1 MHRALVEACLPWLAL
16 AVALMLALRFLLAV
30 SGARWQ
36 PAALRRLHADEA
48 GAVQSLSFVV
58 TLPVFMMIMMLVVQ
72 VSQLM
77 IATVVV
83 HYAAFAAT
91 RAAVVWIP
99 ADVGT
104 PDEGHNRIS
113 VHYPDATA
121 QIEGPGTTYTIAPGG
136 PKYDRIRMA
145 AALACLSISPSRD
158 TGDTLPQ
165 NLQDELA
172 ALQAAYQALA
182 PSSAANPKIADR
194 LRNKLA
200 YSIANTRIDV
210 TFLHKQREPPIAQW
224 HLQHDPQ
231 EFYYNEVGW
240 QDPIQVSVTHD
251 LCLLPG
257 AGRLLGT
264 AVRSGPDPVAAS
276 IERRGRYY
284 VRSLTASAL
293 LGNEGEKPRLSYV
306 QQVQH

>member
-1 MHRALVEACLPWLAL
+1 MHRTILEACIPWLLLL
-16 AVALMLALRFLLAV
+16 AACVLLLRFLISL

-36 PAALRRLHADEA
+36 PTALKRLHQDEG

-58 TLPVFMMIMMLVVQ
+58 TLPVFMMLMMLIVQ

-104 PDEGHNRIS
+104 VDEGHNRIS
-113 VHYPDATA
+113 TYAPDATA
-121 QIEGPGTTYTIAPGG
+121 TIPGPGTTYTIAPGG

-145 AALACLSISPSRD
+145 AVMACLAVSPSRG
-158 TGDTLPQ
+158 TGHAVPNSLQ
-165 NLQDELA
+165 NELTA
-172 ALQAAYQALA
+172 MQSAYQALA
-182 PSSAANPKIADR
+182 PQSAANPKIGER
-194 LRNKLA
+194 LHNKLA
-200 YSIANTRIDV
+200 YSVANTRVDV
-210 TFLHKQREPPIAQW
+210 TFLHKEREPPLAQW
-224 HLQHDPQ
+224 DIPYDRG
-231 EFYYNEVGW
+231 EFRYNELGW
-240 QDPIQVSVTHD
+240 QDPIQVTVTHD

-257 AGRLLGT
+257 PGRLLAT
-264 AVRSGPDPVAAS
+264 PVKRGPDSVADS
-276 IERRGRYY
+276 IDQRSSYY
-284 VRSLTASAL
+284 IRSLTASAV

-306 QQVQH
+306 QQ